1 MEKITL
7 FNGKTHYKWPFSI
20 ATLNYQRVT
29 IQDPKEKKKTA
40 RLNALESRIKGP
52 GLGPQLWQPID
63 PYELWSILGIMNH

>member
-1 MEKITL
+1 MAI
-7 FNGKTHYKWPFSI
+7 FNSYVKLPEGNHPGSE
-20 ATLNYQRVT
+20 
-29 IQDPKEKKKTA
+29 KEKKKPA